1 MTKAIPNSILATNE
15 AEVFK
20 VYIQN
25 NLHNTHSVLV
35 NEKEAYVFEQAKK
48 QASFLVWCIESMVVD
63 DTYVFQRSFGR
74 ACRPFR

>member
-35 NEKEAYVFEQAKK
+35 NEKEAYVFEQAKNN
-48 QASFLVWCIESMVVD
+48 Q
-63 DTYVFQRSFGR
+63 VF
-74 ACRPFR
+74 

>member
-1 MTKAIPNSILATNE
+1 MPNGIPNSILATNE

-35 NEKEAYVFEQAKK
+35 NEKEADVFEQAKNN
-48 QASFLVWCIESMVVD
+48 Q
-63 DTYVFQRSFGR
+63 VF
-74 ACRPFR
+74 